1 VRSYA
6 VGAHHLLHDHFRHK
20 LHPARIASGSLP
32 EGREPVIIARRRIRV
47 LVSERDCAVD
57 CLARQLARKL
67 NLLGRH
73 RLANLGFR
81 LRSFRPRLTGR
92 CGAGFERFDWGED
105 RIIGARP
112 LADVDAKEFTD
123 NVCEPRAVFFEP
135 VTLFARTR
143 KIVLGFDAVRASAA
157 RACQPAHGD
166 CTHGFL

>member
-1 VRSYA
+1 MPLARIICCMITS
-6 VGAHHLLHDHFRHK
+6 GTSF
-20 LHPARIASGSLP
+20 HPARIASGSLP

-92 CGAGFERFDWGED
+92 CGAGFERFDSGED

-112 LADVDAKEFTD
+112 LGDVDAKEFTD
-123 NVCEPRAVFFEP
+123 NVCEPRAGFFEP